1 MIRFRQRE
9 SQPRPIANV
18 IIFVRCDRNNAQR
31 QEFQQLIADGR
42 SPARHVSAVTV
53 TTTRSDAVFCT
64 RSRISDSCGTSPAT
78 LIQDSFRRSR
88 QVAVSSISA
97 EDTEPLDYHHPPRN
111 KSISFKPTIAQ
122 GPTPY
127 HSRAFP
133 KLGWY
138 HREDTR
144 IKVIAVR

>member
-1 MIRFRQRE
+1 
-9 SQPRPIANV
+9 
-18 IIFVRCDRNNAQR
+18 VRCDRNNAQR
-31 QEFQQLIADGR
+31 QELLQQLIADGR
-42 SPARHVSAVTV
+42 SPERHGSAVTV
-53 TTTRSDAVFCT
+53 TTTRSDVVFWT

-78 LIQDSFRRSR
+78 LIQDSFPTSR

-97 EDTEPLDYHHPPRN
+97 EDTEPLDYHHPPRS